1 MVKSAIES
9 KALLVIAALVCAVA
23 VACGNKCEEL
33 ATERA
38 KCSQTGEGGGAAAEA
53 EDDCSDS
60 EDKCAGCLLDSNED
74 LCDPQG
80 DLAARTACVTECED
94 VTP

>member
-1 MVKSAIES
+1 MLMTSLKVRY
-9 KALLVIAALVCAVA
+9 LVAAALVVGLA

-33 ATERA
+33 ATERS
-38 KCSQTGEGGGAAAEA
+38 KCGTGQGGGGDTEEI
-53 EDDCSDS
+53 EDDCSDA

-80 DLAARTACVTECED
+80 ELAALTACNSECED